1 MYKILI
7 ALFIG
12 STFISSAHASLVCTK
27 FNLNAP
33 NEQILSPIKIK
44 NLYISESILES
55 AEDQTKF
62 LLDYSDGKNLVKKH
76 AFTDCSPLDLK
87 ANKRHYVCNGDG
99 YQFNLDLSSRK
110 NPQLHLNFFSLIP
123 SGSKNFSVKANHK
136 NNNISIEGIYV
147 KCPEEPKDLII
158 INSF

>member
-7 ALFIG
+7 TLFIG
-12 STFISSAHASLVCTK
+12 STFISSAQASLVCTK

-62 LLDYSDGKNLVKKH
+62 LLDYSDGKNLIKKH
-76 AFTDCSPLDLK
+76 AFADCSPLDLK

-110 NPQLHLNFFSLIP
+110 NPLLHLNFFSLVD
-123 SGSKNFSVKANHK
+123 SGSKNYSVKSK
-136 NNNISIEGIYV
+136 NNNISIQGSYV
-147 KCPEEPKDLII
+147 KCPAEPKDLII
-158 INSF
+158 INSL